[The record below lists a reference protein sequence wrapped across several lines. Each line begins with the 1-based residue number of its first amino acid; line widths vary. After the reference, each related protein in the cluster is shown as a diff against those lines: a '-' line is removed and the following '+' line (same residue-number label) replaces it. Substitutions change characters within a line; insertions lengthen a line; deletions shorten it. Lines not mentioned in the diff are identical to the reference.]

1 MTEPS
6 ECMKVGKVGDSG
18 RGEKNDKKKKR
29 NILGKW
35 GYHGENMGIS
45 WVNLWNDIIINH

>member
-1 MTEPS
+1 
-6 ECMKVGKVGDSG
+6 MKVGKVG
-18 RGEKNDKKKKR
+18 GEERHFKR